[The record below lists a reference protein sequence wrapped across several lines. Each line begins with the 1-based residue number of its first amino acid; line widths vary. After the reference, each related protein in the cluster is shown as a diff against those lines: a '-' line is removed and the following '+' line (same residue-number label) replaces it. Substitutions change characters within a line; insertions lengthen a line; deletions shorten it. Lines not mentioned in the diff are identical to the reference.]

1 VKLKEIKRFY
11 DLGGAHLITSGT
23 DHPSWGEYLS
33 GFGTHR
39 ELNAFVLAGIPP
51 AAAIKMATI
60 NAARAM
66 RMGDILGTI
75 ETGKLADLVIVRGN
89 PLQDIK
95 NTHNVQKVVI
105 GGQVHDAQALLNS
118 VKGKMGPATAAD
130 DDWWKGNVRLS
141 GQPSRGGRFAPRF
154 GQASGSGR

>member
-1 VKLKEIKRFY
+1 
-11 DLGGAHLITSGT
+11 
-23 DHPSWGEYLS
+23 
-33 GFGTHR
+33 
-39 ELNAFVLAGIPP
+39 
-51 AAAIKMATI
+51 MATI

-89 PLQDIK
+89 PLQDIR
-95 NTHNVQKVVI
+95 NTRNVQKVVI

-141 GQPSRGGRFAPRF
+141 GTGRGQPSRVVRFAHRF
-154 GQASGSGR
+154 GQAGGR

>member
-1 VKLKEIKRFY
+1 M
-11 DLGGAHLITSGT
+11 
-23 DHPSWGEYLS
+23 
-33 GFGTHR
+33 
-39 ELNAFVLAGIPP
+39 LAGIPP

-60 NAARAM
+60 NGPAPCAWA
-66 RMGDILGTI
+66 ISSAI

-95 NTHNVQKVVI
+95 NTRNVRKLVI

-130 DDWWKGNVRLS
+130 DDWWRGNVRL
-141 GQPSRGGRFAPRF
+141 GGGRGG
-154 GQASGSGR
+154 GGGGGGR